1 MEKVAV
7 KEKRNFR
14 FPLYVTKKIGLPAWK
29 YWLIRIVGILGA
41 FLLAGIV
48 CTVLKPGTFGL
59 FFSELFRGCFDFTDI
74 TTIIELLV
82 LTSLLL
88 LIALAL
94 TPAFKMKFWNIGA
107 EGQILISCLVSA
119 GIAKFAPSDLPNIVI
134 LIMACGGAM
143 VAGIVWSVIPAIF
156 KAFFNTNE
164 TLFSLM
170 MNYIATVL
178 GGLAVSVW
186 IKSGSQS
193 FGLLKQGIFSEI
205 MGSTGTLTIVFAI
218 LVFILVF
225 FYIKKSIH
233 GYEVTVVGESVN
245 TARYVGINVKKVII
259 RTMIFTGAIM
269 GLIGF
274 LIVCAINQ
282 TFNDSIVGGKGFTG
296 VLIAWLGHFEPGEIA
311 LFSFLA
317 AVMEQ
322 GTTTAASA
330 ISMSSFLFSSICTG
344 IFFFVIIACEFFSS
358 YQIKAHHNK
367 EFMTYYGEQKA
378 LRREKYSVQDQE
390 VKTQYRKDFAAF
402 FMTVKNAKKEKIK
415 AESNAFKRFMKK
427 VGYALSYPFAWM
439 KAHRAFNKQNNK
451 HFSFP
456 RLMKNIGYGI
466 TYPVFWIASHIRFAK
481 QNKRA
486 MKGENV

>member
-1 MEKVAV
+1 MENVAV
-7 KEKRNFR
+7 KEKRKFR
-14 FPLYVTKKIGLPAWK
+14 FPLYVTKKIGLPARK
-29 YWLIRIVGILGA
+29 YWLIRILGILVA

-48 CTVLKPGTFGL
+48 CTILKPGSFGL

-74 TTIIELLV
+74 TTIVDLLV

-107 EGQILISCLVSA
+107 EGQILIACLVSA

-134 LIMACGGAM
+134 LIMACGGAI
-143 VAGIVWSVIPAIF
+143 VASIVWSVIPAIF

-193 FGLLKQGIFSEI
+193 FGILKQGTFSEI
-205 MGSTGTLTIVFAI
+205 MGNTGTLTIIFAI
-218 LVFILVF
+218 LIFILVF

-233 GYEVTVVGESVN
+233 GYELTVVGESVN

-274 LIVCAINQ
+274 LIVCAINR

-296 VLIAWLGHFEPGEIA
+296 VLIAWLGHFEPGEIV
-311 LFSFLA
+311 LFSFLT
-317 AVMEQ
+317 AVIEQ

-344 IFFFVIIACEFFSS
+344 IFFFVIIACEFFSN

-367 EFMTYYGEQKA
+367 DFMAYYNNEKSV
-378 LRREKYSVQDQE
+378 RREKYSVQDPSEKEQYE
-390 VKTQYRKDFAAF
+390 KEFANIFNAMKEEKKT
-402 FMTVKNAKKEKIK
+402 KIK
-415 AESNAFKRFMKK
+415 ERKNFFKRLTKNIAYTF
-427 VGYALSYPFAWM
+427 SYPFAWI
-439 KAHRAFNKQNNK
+439 KARRKFNKEHNK
-451 HFSFP
+451 RFSFT
-456 RLMKNIGYGI
+456 RLIKNIGYGVS
-466 TYPVFWIASHIRFAK
+466 YPVVWIVYHIRFAK
-481 QNKRA
+481 QNKKA
-486 MKGENV
+486 LKGENA